1 MRSVYYPEQEEDF
14 KSLNHHIR
22 QNKVAYFP
30 KVMIE
35 YDRALWAQKL
45 AAIKAVPADLY
56 EKIIFASF

>member
-45 AAIKAVPADLY
+45 TAIKAVPTDLY